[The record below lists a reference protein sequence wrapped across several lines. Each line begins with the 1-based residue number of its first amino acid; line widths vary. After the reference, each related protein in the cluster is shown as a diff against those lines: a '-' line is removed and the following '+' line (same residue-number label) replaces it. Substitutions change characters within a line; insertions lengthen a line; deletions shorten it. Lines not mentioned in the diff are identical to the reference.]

1 MKKKRKLAWA
11 GWELRNTRTRTFL
24 PISWVKEEK
33 TYQYNTI
40 LDINHGFNE
49 QNEICLRFFTHNYD
63 FVYFN
68 KDNTDAKWKRLLA
81 EVSRV
86 SSRKQYLT
94 QLEACDFVD
103 PTLRSGVLIRRI
115 KNKQNDAK
123 IFSLYHVV
131 NIIR

>member
-1 MKKKRKLAWA
+1 MGWLRVEKYKDVLTDKL
-11 GWELRNTRTRTFL
+11 GERR
-24 PISWVKEEK
+24 K

-40 LDINHGFNE
+40 LDFNHGFNE
-49 QNEICLRFFTHNYD
+49 QNKICLRSFAHNSD

-103 PTLRSGVLIRRI
+103 PYTAVWRSNPY
-115 KNKQNDAK
+115 NKEQTE
-123 IFSLYHVV
+123 
-131 NIIR
+131 